1 MAVMIMAWV
10 YNDLGAANE
19 NFHLRNVAN
28 ALGIAAFNAGSTI
41 AVMGS
46 APGLNGKG
54 YVWLGVLGVAI
65 YSTIS
70 VLDMLDIA
78 GDSARG
84 RRTMPIVYGHEVA
97 RWGVALPI
105 VLWSVVCPIFLN
117 TGLAGFMFSVVLGS
131 IVAVHLVAFRTHS
144 ADKTS
149 EKMWC
154 VWTIVLYCLPLF
166 ANGEVFVRL
175 WEGARLI

>member
-1 MAVMIMAWV
+1 MVMAWV
-10 YNDLGAANE
+10 YNDLEAANE

-41 AVMGS
+41 AITGTAS
-46 APGLNGKG
+46 GLNVKG
-54 YVWLGVLGVAI
+54 YIWLCILGAAI

-70 VLDMLDIA
+70 VLDMPDIA

-97 RWGVALPI
+97 RWGIAVPV
-105 VLWSVVCPIFLN
+105 VLLSVVCPIFLD
-117 TGLAGFMFSVVLGS
+117 TGIAGFSFSVALGS
-131 IVAVHLVAFRTHS
+131 ILACHFLVFRTHA

-154 VWTIVLYCLPLF
+154 VWTMALYCLPLF
-166 ANGEVFVRL
+166 ANGEVFIRL
-175 WEGARLI
+175 WEGTTLL